1 MEDPFRSGDVKLL
14 GVMDDK
20 SDRSAACVA
29 AVYCASCWLCFIA
42 GWLFHWMH
50 AGDSSQCYCHHL
62 PPSASVLVEE
72 PSR

>member
-1 MEDPFRSGDVKLL
+1 
-14 GVMDDK
+14 
-20 SDRSAACVA
+20 
-29 AVYCASCWLCFIA
+29 VYCASCWLCFIA